1 MRPVPRER
9 RRPVRQLTEGSVPR
23 QTLGLAIPAS
33 IEQAMLN
40 VVRLADTYWMGR
52 VGGMAVASVAMGTT
66 LRMVLISPM
75 MGLST
80 GGMAVV
86 ARYIGQRD
94 QRMADKA
101 TMQVLLLIALFS
113 IPLSIIGQL
122 MTPTILG
129 WMGASEQV
137 LLLATQ
143 FLRIIWWGLFF
154 LECLPTMSGVI
165 KGAGRPEYTLRVNL
179 INLVVLAV
187 SEPVLVLGLGPFPA
201 MGIRGAALASVL
213 GSVAGVAGI
222 FVVLLTGGAGL
233 RLHLSDLKPD
243 GEMIGRVLKISFPA
257 AVERLSPN
265 LGMAAFMRLVAG
277 FGDQVLTAYSIFSQL
292 FNFFQ
297 AITMGVGNAA
307 ATMVGQN
314 LGAGKPE
321 RSVSGAHW
329 GALGAMVVS
338 LVLYGA
344 LAILPAPVLGLFT
357 DDPTVVNV
365 ATLAMRVTV
374 IGSAI
379 RGWGQVM
386 GRSLAGAGDALS
398 PMLASI
404 GALWAV
410 QLPASWLL
418 SSWLGP
424 LGIWMGMVLGDTA
437 HAVAT
442 TWRFVQG
449 KWKLI
454 RV

>member
-1 MRPVPRER
+1 
-9 RRPVRQLTEGSVPR
+9 
-23 QTLGLAIPAS
+23 
-33 IEQAMLN
+33 
-40 VVRLADTYWMGR
+40 
-52 VGGMAVASVAMGTT
+52 
-66 LRMVLISPM
+66 
-75 MGLST
+75 
-80 GGMAVV
+80 
-86 ARYIGQRD
+86 
-94 QRMADKA
+94 
-101 TMQVLLLIALFS
+101 
-113 IPLSIIGQL
+113 
-122 MTPTILG
+122 
-129 WMGASEQV
+129 
-137 LLLATQ
+137 
-143 FLRIIWWGLFF
+143 
-154 LECLPTMSGVI
+154 
-165 KGAGRPEYTLRVNL
+165 
-179 INLVVLAV
+179 
-187 SEPVLVLGLGPFPA
+187 